1 MAVMSAASAAVV
13 VGLDVGGTKTNAT
26 VLSEDGRFLVDHM
39 VEVPSCV
46 LDGPAAAV
54 AAIDEAMELA
64 LAVTATRRDAARA
77 VGLDTR
83 AGQRRRCDLGSGSG
97 AEPSAAGNR

>member
-1 MAVMSAASAAVV
+1 MAAMSAATAAVV

-46 LDGPAAAV
+46 LVGPAAAI
-54 AAIDEAMELA
+54 AAIDEAMELV
-64 LAVTATRRDAARA
+64 LAVTATRRARCA
-77 VGLDTR
+77 R
-83 AGQRRRCDLGSGSG
+83 SGSTRPG
-97 AEPSAAGNR
+97 RPAPMV

>member
-1 MAVMSAASAAVV
+1 MRTALTVKGVAVAV

-46 LDGPAAAV
+46 LDGPAAAI
-54 AAIDEAMELA
+54 AAIDEAMELVLA
-64 LAVTATRRDAARA
+64 LTAT
-77 VGLDTR
+77 
-83 AGQRRRCDLGSGSG
+83 
-97 AEPSAAGNR
+97 PS